1 MEERSQM
8 LTHEDY
14 LQATKRFEDK
24 KRNPHERLRCHAL
37 LLLTKGYS
45 YSQTADILFLDQ
57 DTIRQWLRRYQ
68 EEGLDA
74 LKNHPLWG
82 GEHGQRRLTEP
93 DLTRLSTLLESEA
106 QPGTEVGSGWTLKAI
121 RQLIEERFSLTYS
134 SRGVRKLLYLMGW
147 SYQRGRKLYI
157 RRSLEEEARFD
168 LETREILEEFA
179 QSGDRLT
186 PLAGD
191 QSKVYLEGTIARR
204 WNRVGKQPLIADGAR
219 SKQAENIYGALHLG
233 TGEDMAT
240 LCIDWQD
247 SGATIAWLEM
257 IVKACPRGQIVLWI
271 DGARHHTSDEVEEWL
286 EGHRRLRVIHF
297 PAYQPEE
304 NPKEGTWKTLKEEVS
319 HHCWHASMADLQ
331 KAVDRFYQSARQH
344 TVSFLEGFGYFWKNG
359 RIHSLPQLC

>member
-1 MEERSQM
+1 M

-14 LQATKRFEDK
+14 LQATKRFKDK

-45 YSQTADILFLDQ
+45 YSQTADILFLDEG
-57 DTIRQWLRRYQ
+57 TIRQWLHRYQ
-68 EEGLDA
+68 EEGLEG

-82 GEHGQRRLTEP
+82 GEHGQRLLNEQE
-93 DLTRLSTLLESEA
+93 LTRFSTLLDEEA
-106 QPGTEVGSGWTLKAI
+106 QPGAEVGSGWTLKAI
-121 RQLIEERFSLTYS
+121 RQLIAERFNLTYS
-134 SRGVRKLLYLMGW
+134 RRGVCKLLCQIGW

-157 RRSLEEEARFD
+157 RRSLQEQARFE
-168 LETREILEEFA
+168 LETHEILNEFA
-179 QSGDRLT
+179 QTGKRLT
-186 PLAGD
+186 PLCGD
-191 QSKVYLEGTIARR
+191 QTKVYLEGTIARR
-204 WNRVGKQPLIADGAR
+204 LNPIGKQPLIADGAR

-233 TGEDMAT
+233 TGEDVAT

-257 IVKACPRGQIVLWI
+257 VLAAYPRGEIVLWI
-271 DGARHHTSDEVEEWL
+271 DGAAHHTSEEIEEWL

-331 KAVDRFYQSARQH
+331 KAVDRFYQSAHHH
-344 TVSFLEGFGYFWKNG
+344 TVSFLERFGYFWKNG